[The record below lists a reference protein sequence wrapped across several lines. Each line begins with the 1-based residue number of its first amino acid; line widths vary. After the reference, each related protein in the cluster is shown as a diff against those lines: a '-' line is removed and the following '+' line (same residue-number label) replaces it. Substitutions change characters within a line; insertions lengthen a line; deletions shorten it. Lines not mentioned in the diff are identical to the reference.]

1 MVYLPLGLT
10 VECSF
15 NRIVCR
21 TLIRAMRRQ
30 VAKLAGKHKSQL
42 LKAARKRK
50 LNPSIDQGDKWKRLA
65 WRRN

>member
-30 VAKLAGKHKSQL
+30 VAKLAG
-42 LKAARKRK
+42 
-50 LNPSIDQGDKWKRLA
+50 NPSIDQGDKWKRLA